1 MSQKQLVVGFVGKDE
16 PGLIRSIADIVA
28 EHGGSWLESRMS
40 QLANRFAG
48 IAVVSVD
55 SPNAE
60 TLKQALENLEH
71 VSSIVEEAEAID
83 IKNSRVLEIN
93 VVGPDRPGIVHEV
106 TSALE
111 QHVANVM
118 QMETHI
124 SAAPMSGELTFSADA
139 TVEVDFGVEWQALAD
154 QLDTVALDL
163 GVDIMVEEEPDQ

>member
-16 PGLIRSIADIVA
+16 PGLIRSIADIVS
-28 EHGGSWLESRMS
+28 EHDGSWLESRMS

-48 IAVVSVD
+48 IAVIGVESA
-55 SPNAE
+55 NAAA
-60 TLKQALENLEH
+60 LKLALENLEQ
-71 VSSIVEEAEAID
+71 VSSIVEEAEALQTR
-83 IKNSRVLEIN
+83 NSRVIEIN

-106 TSALE
+106 TRALE

-124 SAAPMSGELTFSADA
+124 SAAPMSGDLTFAADA
-139 TVEVDFGVEWQALAD
+139 TVEVDFAVEWQALAD
-154 QLDTVALDL
+154 QLDAVALDL

>member
-48 IAVVSVD
+48 IVVVSVD
-55 SPNAE
+55 SHNAE
-60 TLKQALENLEH
+60 ALKQALDNLEQ
-71 VSSIVEEAEAID
+71 VSSIVEDAEAID

-106 TSALE
+106 TRALE

-124 SAAPMSGELTFSADA
+124 SAAPMSGELTFSSDA

-154 QLDTVALDL
+154 QLDAVALNL